1 VTPKDGGTEGDAGF
15 FFSGLSNGRTEEGIF
30 FSPFSNG
37 RTRVMLLMR
46 QFLHLW
52 FFLKASDRK
61 KRKKKKDTKPI
72 NNLNVSLPSSLP
84 ASTSGFRVQ
93 PPTSV

>member
-46 QFLHLW
+46 QFLHL
-52 FFLKASDRK
+52 
-61 KRKKKKDTKPI
+61 
-72 NNLNVSLPSSLP
+72 
-84 ASTSGFRVQ
+84 
-93 PPTSV
+93 